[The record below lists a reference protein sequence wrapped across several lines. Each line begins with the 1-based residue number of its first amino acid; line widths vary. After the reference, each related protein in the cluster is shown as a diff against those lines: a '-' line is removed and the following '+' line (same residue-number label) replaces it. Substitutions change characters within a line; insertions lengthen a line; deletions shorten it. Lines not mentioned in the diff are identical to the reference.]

1 MVFQGKNTIYK
12 QQETG
17 LSQLSVNLCAHFESS
32 DSFFFSAVAVTRLMF
47 TNVTFLILLEQGLH
61 FIFRLIHLDTDVW
74 AVTFWSLFFYHF

>member
-47 TNVTFLILLEQGLH
+47 TNGNRCDFSYTVGA
-61 FIFRLIHLDTDVW
+61 RS
-74 AVTFWSLFFYHF
+74 AFYF